1 MLLGPLNKPNTQ
13 NDSNM
18 DTDPSSSNT
27 KSNQIHSLTQLIL
40 SLDMEQWESLVQV
53 FHIQNSMINNEN

>member
-1 MLLGPLNKPNTQ
+1 
-13 NDSNM
+13 M